1 MKLKVYKADGSTA
14 EEREFER
21 FPTLEGDK
29 GRMALRQYLV
39 AVQANLRQG
48 NANTKIRSEMRGSSA
63 KPFRQKGTG
72 RARQGNKRSPLM
84 RGGAV
89 VFGPRPRD
97 YSQKINKRIRRL
109 ALTRAL
115 IECAEEARMDVIER
129 WEVAEPK
136 TRLMNKVLS
145 GIAPQGKVLVVD
157 DQFSDESVL
166 ALRNIERVYAAPAD
180 SLNAYDLVRF
190 DRVVLSERGL
200 LTVLARVN
208 GEES

>member
-1 MKLKVYKADGSTA
+1 MKLKVYKSDGSSAA
-14 EEREFER
+14 ERDFDR
-21 FPTLEGDK
+21 FPVLEGDK
-29 GRMALRQYLV
+29 GRMALRQYIL

-48 NANTKIRSEMRGSSA
+48 SANTKTRSEVRGSSA

-89 VFGPRPRD
+89 IFGPRPRD

-109 ALTRAL
+109 ALSRAL
-115 IECAEEARMDVIER
+115 FECAGEARLDVIER

-136 TRLMNKVLS
+136 TRLMNQVLA
-145 GIAPQGKVLVVD
+145 GIAPTGKILVVD
-157 DQFSDESVL
+157 DQFSDEAVL

-190 DRVVLSERGL
+190 DRIVVSEKGL
-200 LTVLARVN
+200 DTVLARVN
-208 GEES
+208 GGES